1 MNRLLLCRLSVFNLC
16 LFSTLSLQAADGV
29 KSAALT
35 TLPLAA
41 QPKISATLGRNN
53 PSYFLHSG
61 SGGLNAGNAAQ
72 GLDVHFSVKSVDVRS
87 SGANWQLSFRGYGYG
102 DVVKETS
109 AVVPQPGANRV
120 EYRRGSLTEWYVNGP
135 IGVEQGFTISERPGK
150 VTGQPL
156 TIALSVSGDW
166 RTTTAGQRSL
176 TLTGQDGQSKLQY
189 AGLCAYDANGKDL
202 QASMELRGNR
212 LLLKVDDAL
221 ARYPVVVDPWLQR
234 ARLTATDGGID
245 DQLGWSVAISGN
257 TVVLGSPFW
266 QTGRGQSPGAGY
278 VFVKPASGWKNMT
291 QTAKLTNS
299 DGLQNGTFFGY
310 AVAIEGDT
318 IVVGALN
325 LPLLGANREHT
336 PQFTPDPGAYVFI
349 KPKGGWKDMT
359 ETAKLTAFDPQADDY
374 FACSVSVSGN
384 TVVVGANQ
392 YGFNQ
397 ATGPGKAY
405 VYVKPARGWKSATE
419 NARLTAS
426 DGVLDD
432 LNGNSV
438 SISGNTVVSGAPNHG
453 SRGAAYV
460 FVKPARGWKNMTQTA
475 ELSVAKK
482 NDSGGF
488 GNAVTISGNTVVS
501 GAWAVKFHQNAVG
514 AAYVFVES
522 ASGWKN
528 MTQTAKLTIP
538 HFPFTFDFGYSV
550 DLKGNM
556 LAIGAPAWPYGTGVG
571 SAYLFVKPSSGWKT
585 TSRFAAKLVP
595 SDSALDDRFGFSV
608 AVDGSTIVSGATA
621 AGGSHDSPGAGYVF
635 TK

>member
-1 MNRLLLCRLSVFNLC
+1 MNRFLLCRLSVFSLC
-16 LFSTLSLQAADGV
+16 LSSTLSLHAAEGV
-29 KSAALT
+29 RSGALT

-41 QPKISATLGRNN
+41 QPKISATLGRSN
-53 PSYFLHSG
+53 PSYFIHSG
-61 SGGLNAGNAAQ
+61 SRGLDAGNAAQ
-72 GLDVHFSVKSVDVRS
+72 GLSVHFDAQSVEMRS
-87 SGANWQLSFRGYGYG
+87 SGANWQLHFSGYGYG
-102 DVVKETS
+102 DAARETS
-109 AVVPQPGANRV
+109 PVVPQPGANRV

-135 IGVEQGFTISERPGK
+135 IGLEQGFTISERPGK

-176 TLTGQDGQSKLQY
+176 TLRGRDGSSTLQY
-189 AGLCAYDANGKDL
+189 AGLSAYDANGKEL

-212 LLLKVDDAL
+212 LLLKVDDAS

-234 ARLTATDGGID
+234 ARLTATDGGVD

-257 TVVLGSPFW
+257 TVVVGSPFW
-266 QTGRGQSPGAGY
+266 QAGGGQSPGAAY
-278 VFVKPASGWKNMT
+278 VFVKPATGWKDMT

-299 DGLQNGTFFGY
+299 DGLNNGTFFGY
-310 AVAIEGDT
+310 AVSIEGDT
-318 IVVGALN
+318 IVIGALN
-325 LPLLGANREHT
+325 LPLLGANREHA
-336 PQFTPDPGAYVFI
+336 PQFSPEPGAYVFI

-359 ETAKLTAFDPQADDY
+359 ETAKLTASDPQAFDY

-419 NARLTAS
+419 NARLTAA

-438 SISGNTVVSGAPNHG
+438 SISGNTVVSGAPNHA

-460 FVKPARGWKNMTQTA
+460 FVKPAKGWKNMKQTA
-475 ELSVAKK
+475 ELSVARK

-488 GNAVTISGNTVVS
+488 GNAVSISGNTVVS
-501 GAWAVKFHQNAVG
+501 GAWAVKFNQKAVG
-514 AAYVFVES
+514 AAYVFVEP

-556 LAIGAPAWPYGTGVG
+556 LTIGAPAWPYGTGVG

-585 TSRFAAKLVP
+585 TSRFATKLVP

-608 AVDGSTIVSGATA
+608 AVDGGTIISGATA
-621 AGGSHDSPGAGYVF
+621 AGGSHGSPGAAYVF